1 MTKRNSLSTFLWL
14 LAAPLALAQQPT
26 ATAADRAELGKLANG
41 ATVAFVRSGSEDW
54 GIEISGGGAPSM
66 TQPKPAQIEVFA
78 GGERARQLAVGYQS
92 VKKEGDAVV
101 AMANVAGEGKAA
113 FAVEDRWTVSGTT
126 LSLRRKVSV
135 TTAEDNAG
143 FYSAIQLSTA
153 STVKWEDANCL
164 VPGLTYGNAA
174 RGGSGRGGAPA
185 SGPRRY
191 SLREDLLSAPMLSV
205 MFQDGNWAAVLD
217 PAPKG
222 DTTAAETAGGAA
234 TIIDERI
241 MFGAL
246 GAQEAAGGGAELGF
260 WLPGTTVGSAGG
272 FGRRGGAGGT
282 DAVQRRYHPVK
293 AGFTQSYQV
302 AFRFGKSE
310 TFRDMEREA
319 WRWAWANLKPKVTR
333 VDIELVRKSLADH
346 LADHVVV
353 VDDRAGVPFVI
364 DAVSGKPGSFRPGG
378 RQREQPNEEVANWA
392 KSLGID
398 ADPKADE
405 LALWPKIVMGFCGKN
420 VEVADQLLIE
430 ATAIRARAATGC
442 GNSA

>member
-1 MTKRNSLSTFLWL
+1 MTKYPSLVAFIWL
-14 LAAPLALAQQPT
+14 LAAPLTLAEQT
-26 ATAADRAELGKLANG
+26 ATTSSDRMELGRLANG
-41 ATVAFVRSGSEDW
+41 ATVVFVRSNREW
-54 GIEISGGGAPSM
+54 GIEVAGGTAPSL

-78 GGERARQLAVGYQS
+78 GGTARQLAAGYQS
-92 VKKEGDAVV
+92 VNKEGGSVV
-101 AMANVAGEGKAA
+101 AIAKVAGEGQAA
-113 FAVEDRWTVSGTT
+113 FAIEDRWTVSGAA
-126 LSLRRKVSV
+126 LSLSRKVSV

-143 FYSAIQLSTA
+143 FYSAIKLSTGPA
-153 STVKWEDANCL
+153 AKWADANCL

-174 RGGSGRGGAPA
+174 GSGGGRGGATTGGA
-185 SGPRRY
+185 RRY
-191 SLREDLLSAPMLSV
+191 SLREDLLSAPMISV
-205 MFQDGNWAAVLD
+205 MFQGGNWAAVLD
-217 PAPKG
+217 PAPEG
-222 DTTAAETAGGAA
+222 DTTAAETAGGAG

-260 WLPGTTVGSAGG
+260 WLPGTTVGTAGG
-272 FGRRGGAGGT
+272 FGRRGGADGA

-293 AGFTQSYQV
+293 AGFTQSCQV

-310 TFRDMEREA
+310 NFRDMEREA
-319 WRWAWANLKPKVTR
+319 WRWAGASLKPKITP

-392 KSLGID
+392 NPTFDTG
-398 ADPKADE
+398 KA
-405 LALWPKIVMGFCGKN
+405 F
-420 VEVADQLLIE
+420 
-430 ATAIRARAATGC
+430 
-442 GNSA
+442 